1 MSSIHPPNQWIIS
14 RQWDLVFFIGT
25 PLISLAV
32 LLFASNYFSSA
43 DIALFVLAFFAVGHH
58 LPGLM
63 RAYGER
69 ELFVRYKARFIVCL
83 LYTSPSP
90 RDDPLSRMPSSA

>member
-14 RQWDLVFFIGT
+14 RQWDSVFFIGT

-63 RAYGER
+63 RAYG
-69 ELFVRYKARFIVCL
+69 CL
-83 LYTSPSP
+83 LYTS
-90 RDDPLSRMPSSA
+90 DAADE

>member
-69 ELFVRYKARFIVCL
+69 ELLCVIKLGL
-83 LYTSPSP
+83 LY
-90 RDDPLSRMPSSA
+90 RRLSLLAL

>member
-1 MSSIHPPNQWIIS
+1 MDSVSAPQGWIIS

-32 LLFASNYFSSA
+32 LLFASNYFTSA

-63 RAYGER
+63 RAGPTAED
-69 ELFVRYKARFIVCL
+69 K
-83 LYTSPSP
+83 
-90 RDDPLSRMPSSA
+90 SR